1 MESSALPAWLH
12 HGPLGCWVVGNG
24 SDPERA
30 FPCGQD
36 ISRYPSRQ
44 SGHANPAPTLVLL
57 GTLRPSCDSPGN
69 ASLGQAVEFSMPSK
83 CTRRYSIEIKSVED
97 GTVLFTAA
105 DWNDEEH
112 RIALAQIMGLESR
125 AFDSRTR
132 LYWIDVKDEQGVR
145 QLLTTADWNDD
156 DRRIAIGQIFRL
168 AGVPDDNCFTELLL
182 GLR

>member
-1 MESSALPAWLH
+1 MARSDVGSLGTDLIPS
-12 HGPLGCWVVGNG
+12 GPLLAAT
-24 SDPERA
+24 DT
-30 FPCGQD
+30 
-36 ISRYPSRQ
+36 SRYSSQLSR
-44 SGHANPAPTLVLL
+44 HANPAPTLVLR

-125 AFDSRTR
+125 AFDSTTR